1 MKNYFDMD
9 CLLMKE
15 LWDAYD
21 CNANKLDGKL
31 IRGEKIPEGMYHLVA
46 EIIVRHK
53 DGSFLAMQRDF
64 CKKHYGGFWEISAGG
79 AVKKGETALEGAV
92 RELFE
97 ETGLVCKNLEK
108 TYRICGKKYPCI
120 YFGYICIVDCDKNRI
135 KLQEGETVAY
145 KWVKSEDI
153 IRFLTDKNYVT
164 IHAERVL
171 PYIHSLIDKSE
182 SDFDCLIGCTVN
194 VKVDR
199 PLGSVH
205 PKHSYIVYKL
215 NYGYIEGIIATDGEE
230 QDAYIVGVDTSLE
243 EFTGK
248 IIAIIHRK
256 NDIENKWVV
265 APENKDFS
273 KAEIERIIHF
283 QEQYFDI
290 EIIT

>member
-1 MKNYFDMD
+1 MN
-9 CLLMKE
+9 CSETVE

-205 PKHSYIVYKL
+205 PKHSDIVYKL
-215 NYGYIEGIIATDGEE
+215 NYGYIEGVIAPDGEE
-230 QDAYIVGVDTSLE
+230 QDAYIVGVDTPLE

-273 KAEIERIIHF
+273 KAEIERLIHF

>member
-64 CKKHYGGFWEISAGG
+64 SKKHYGGFWEISAGG

-97 ETGLVCKNLEK
+97 ETGLVCKSLEK
-108 TYRICGKKYPCI
+108 TYIICGKKYPCI
-120 YFGYICIVDCDKNRI
+120 YFGYICTVDCDKNRI

-171 PYIHSLIDKSE
+171 PYIHSLVDKSG

-205 PKHSYIVYKL
+205 PKHSDIVYNL

-230 QDAYIVGVDTSLE
+230 QDAYIVGVDTPLE

-256 NDIENKWVV
+256 NGIENKWVV

-273 KAEIERIIHF
+273 KAEIERLIHF

>member
-1 MKNYFDMD
+1 MKIYFDMD

-21 CNANKLDGKL
+21 CNANKLDGTL
-31 IRGEKIPEGMYHLVA
+31 TRGEKIPEGMYHLVA

-64 CKKHYGGFWEISAGG
+64 SKKHYGGFWEISAGG
-79 AVKKGETALEGAV
+79 AVQRGETALEGAV

-97 ETGLVCKNLEK
+97 ETGLVCKSLEK
-108 TYRICGKKYPCI
+108 IYRICGKKYPCI
-120 YFGYICIVDCDKNRI
+120 YFGYICTVDCDKSRI
-135 KLQEGETVAY
+135 KLQKGETVAY
-145 KWVKSEDI
+145 RWVKSEDI
-153 IRFLTDKNYVT
+153 ICFMTDKNYVT

-171 PYIHSLIDKSE
+171 PYIYSLVDKSG
-182 SDFDCLIGCTVN
+182 SNFDCLIGCTVN

-205 PKHSYIVYKL
+205 PKHSDIVYKL
-215 NYGYIEGIIATDGEE
+215 NYGYIEGIIASDGEE
-230 QDAYIVGVDTSLE
+230 QDAYIVGVDTPLE

-273 KAEIERIIHF
+273 KAEIERLIHF

>member
-1 MKNYFDMD
+1 MN
-9 CLLMKE
+9 CSETVE

-31 IRGEKIPEGMYHLVA
+31 IRGEKIPDGMYHLVA

-64 CKKHYGGFWEISAGG
+64 SKKHYGGFWEISAGG

-97 ETGLVCKNLEK
+97 ETGLVCKSLEK
-108 TYRICGKKYPCI
+108 IYRICGKKYPCI
-120 YFGYICIVDCDKNRI
+120 YFGYICTVDFDKNRI

-205 PKHSYIVYKL
+205 PKHSDIVYKL

-230 QDAYIVGVDTSLE
+230 QDAYIVGVDTPLE

-273 KAEIERIIHF
+273 KAEIERLIHF

>member
-64 CKKHYGGFWEISAGG
+64 SKKHYGGFWEISAGG

-97 ETGLVCKNLEK
+97 ETGIVCKSLEK

-120 YFGYICIVDCDKNRI
+120 YFGYICTVDCDKNRI

-171 PYIHSLIDKSE
+171 PYIHSLVDKSG
-182 SDFDCLIGCTVN
+182 SNFDCLIGCTVN

-205 PKHSYIVYKL
+205 PKHSDIVYKL

-230 QDAYIVGVDTSLE
+230 QDAYIVGVDTPLE

-273 KAEIERIIHF
+273 KAEIERLIHF

>member
-64 CKKHYGGFWEISAGG
+64 SKKHYGGFWEISAGG

-108 TYRICGKKYPCI
+108 TYIICGKKYPCI
-120 YFGYICIVDCDKNRI
+120 YFGYICTVDCDKNRI

-171 PYIHSLIDKSE
+171 PYIYSLVDKSE
-182 SDFDCLIGCTVN
+182 SNFDCLIGCTVN

-205 PKHSYIVYKL
+205 PKHSDIVYKL

-230 QDAYIVGVDTSLE
+230 QDAYIVGVDTPLE

-273 KAEIERIIHF
+273 KAEIERLIHF

>member
-1 MKNYFDMD
+1 MN
-9 CLLMKE
+9 CSETVE

-21 CNANKLDGKL
+21 CKANKLEGVLTRD
-31 IRGEKIPEGMYHLVA
+31 EKIPEGIYHLVA

-64 CKKHYGGFWEISAGG
+64 DKKNYGGFWEISAGG

-97 ETGLVCKNLEK
+97 ETGLVCKSLEK
-108 TYRICGKKYPCI
+108 IYKICGKKYPCI
-120 YFGYICIVDCDKNRI
+120 YFGYICTVDCDKSQI
-135 KLQEGETVAY
+135 KLQEGETIAY

-153 IRFLTDKNYVT
+153 IRFLTGKSYVT
-164 IHAERVL
+164 IHSERVL
-171 PYIHSLIDKSE
+171 PYIHSLVDE
-182 SDFDCLIGCTVN
+182 SGNNLDCLIGCTVN

-205 PKHSYIVYKL
+205 PKHSDLVYKL
-215 NYGYIEGIIATDGEE
+215 NYGHIEGIIAPDGEE
-230 QDAYIVGVDTSLE
+230 QDAYIVGIDTPLK

-248 IIAIIHRK
+248 IIAIINRR
-256 NDIENKWVV
+256 NDVENKWVV
-265 APENKDFS
+265 APEGKHFS
-273 KAEIERIIHF
+273 KAEIEKLTRF

>member
-1 MKNYFDMD
+1 MN
-9 CLLMKE
+9 CSETVE

-21 CNANKLDGKL
+21 CNANKIEGTLT
-31 IRGEKIPEGMYHLVA
+31 RGEKIPEGMYHLVA

-64 CKKHYGGFWEISAGG
+64 SKKHYGGFWEISAGG
-79 AVKKGETALEGAV
+79 AVKKGETTLEGAV

-97 ETGLVCKNLEK
+97 ETGLVCKSLEK
-108 TYRICGKKYPCI
+108 IYRICGKKYPCI
-120 YFGYICIVDCDKNRI
+120 YFGYICTVDCDKNRI
-135 KLQEGETVAY
+135 KLQEGETVDY

-153 IRFLTDKNYVT
+153 ISFMTDKNYVM

-171 PYIHSLIDKSE
+171 PYIHSLADKSE
-182 SDFDCLIGCTVN
+182 SNLDCLIGCTVN

-205 PKHSYIVYKL
+205 PKHSDIVYKL
-215 NYGYIEGIIATDGEE
+215 NYGYIEGIIAPDGEE
-230 QDAYIVGVDTSLE
+230 QDAYIVGVDTTLE

-248 IIAIIHRK
+248 VIAIIHRK

-273 KAEIERIIHF
+273 KSEIERLIHF